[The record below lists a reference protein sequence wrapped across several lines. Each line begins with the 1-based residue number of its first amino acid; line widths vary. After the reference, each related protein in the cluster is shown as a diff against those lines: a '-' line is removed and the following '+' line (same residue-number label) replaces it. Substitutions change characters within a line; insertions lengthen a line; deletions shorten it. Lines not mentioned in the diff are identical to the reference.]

1 MDFPATH
8 KAPIQ
13 RLNVEVFDT
22 GEYCRSSVK
31 AFGTSVHTGYQGAHR
46 GCYSSIDFLDALMY

>member
-13 RLNVEVFDT
+13 RLDVEVFDT

-46 GCYSSIDFLDALMY
+46 GVAIRQSTS